1 MLLRGL
7 SIVVWL
13 LPVPAACGQGPEP
26 SDDAPSGGPRLF
38 VEKET
43 VDLGTVKEGE
53 TAETVFVLENKGDAD
68 LVIERIRT
76 SCGCTTAKLT
86 DKEKTIAPGGKQP
99 LTTKF
104 NSKGRS
110 GKQRTTVTIHSN
122 DPQRPTLKLT
132 LTLEVLTLSQVVP
145 NMLYVRNVRRGEV
158 VPRTLDVLPG
168 TQGAQVEMISLEI
181 PGDVLSYTAEPV
193 EHKTGRGQQ
202 LRFRVDPDA
211 RLGPLSATA
220 KLTVRVGDK
229 TDVRRIHIQGEIIGD
244 LMVRPTSVHLQ
255 KASARGIK
263 LRPVTIS
270 SVSGQPFQVLGA
282 SAGPY
287 FKTTVEP
294 GKNNAEYTILLEIA
308 EDSPDGPCGVFLEV
322 RTDSVV
328 QPLIRV
334 PVYAHV
340 APRVYVDPP
349 IVLLKGDGSA
359 EGASRR
365 LLVGTPTGSDFSIEA
380 MECDRDFID
389 VAQVQSNQERPGQ
402 RVVSVSL
409 NDRAQPGTHSATV
422 ILQTDVA
429 GAERVEIPVTVTV
442 GDGSMPTSRTR

>member
-1 MLLRGL
+1 MFLRGL

-13 LPVPAACGQGPEP
+13 VPVPAAWGQGAEP
-26 SDDAPSGGPRLF
+26 PDEAPSGGPRLV

-43 VDLGTVKEGE
+43 IDLGTIKEGE
-53 TAETVFVLENKGDAD
+53 TVETVFVLENKGEAD
-68 LVIERIRT
+68 LVIDRIRT
-76 SCGCTTAKLT
+76 SCGCTTVKLAER
-86 DKEKTIAPGGKQP
+86 EKTIAPGGKQP
-99 LTTKF
+99 LTTQF
-104 NSKGRS
+104 NSKGRA
-110 GKQRTTVTIHSN
+110 GKQRTTATIYSN
-122 DPQRPTLKLT
+122 DPQRPMLKLT

-168 TQGAQVEMISLEI
+168 VKGAQVEIISLKI
-181 PGDVLSYTAEPV
+181 PGEMLSYTAEPM
-193 EHKTGRGQQ
+193 EHKTGGGQR

-211 RLGPLSATA
+211 KLGPLSATA

-244 LMVRPTSVHLQ
+244 LTVRPTSVHLH

-270 SVSGQPFQVLGA
+270 SVSGRPFQVLEA

-322 RTDSVV
+322 RTDSAV

-334 PVYAHV
+334 PVYGHV

-349 IVLLKGDGSA
+349 LVLLKGDGSP
-359 EGASRR
+359 EGATRR
-365 LLVGTPTGSDFSIEA
+365 LLVGTPTGADFSIEA

-389 VAQVQSNQERPGQ
+389 VAAAQSSQERPGQ

-409 NDRAQPGTHSATV
+409 NDRAQPGTQSATV
-422 ILQTDVA
+422 VLPTDVA

-442 GDGSMPTSRTR
+442 GEGSTPASRTR